1 VFLTH
6 YWNDWENLNAD
17 TSGYRIEMSLDE
29 EITDIEDEIRKTS
42 YNKATSHHIGRL
54 KAKLARLKDDM
65 IKRASSKGG
74 GEGYSVRKSG
84 DATVVLVGYPSVGKS
99 TLLNRLTGAQSKIG
113 AYEFTTL
120 DVVPGTMFHNDAT
133 IQILDVPGLVRG
145 AASGR
150 GRGKEVISV
159 VRNADLIVFMT
170 DVFQTGHRDVLE
182 KELYDA
188 GIRVNT
194 RRPDVKVMRKFR
206 GGVNINST
214 VDTELERDTIMSI
227 LKEYKMHNAD
237 VLIRAK
243 VNIDEFID
251 ALMGNRKYINAVTV
265 INKADLVDEEFKT
278 DIRTNFPDAMLIS
291 ADMDKNLDP
300 LKDLI
305 FNHLKFIRL
314 YMKPQ
319 GEPADMEEPMIV
331 QEGVNVGDICDKLHR
346 DFRKRFRYA
355 QVWGP
360 SAKHPGQRAGLE
372 HTLMDCDILT
382 IVTQK

>member
-1 VFLTH
+1 
-6 YWNDWENLNAD
+6 
-17 TSGYRIEMSLDE
+17 MSLDE
-29 EITDIEDEIRKTS
+29 EITAIEDEIRKTS

-206 GGVNINST
+206 GGVSINST

-251 ALMGNRKYINAVTV
+251 ALIGNRKYINAVTV

-278 DIRTNFPDAMLIS
+278 EIRANFPDAMLIS

-305 FNHLKFIRL
+305 FDYLKFIRL

-319 GEPADMEEPMIV
+319 GEPADMEEPMII

-355 QVWGP
+355 QIWGP

-372 HTLMDCDILT
+372 HILMDGDILT